1 MNKNIKGQ
9 IMPFVSVIIPTYNRR
24 ELLSEAIG
32 SVLNQA
38 YEDFQLV
45 IVDDGSTDGTK
56 DMIKEYRDPRI
67 NYIFQKKRGVS
78 NARNRGI
85 FESCGE
91 YVSFLDSDDLWKRDK
106 LKIQTDLM
114 NNKKDIFISY
124 TDEIWMRKGI
134 RVNPMNKHKKY
145 SGWIFEKCLPLC
157 IVSPSSV
164 MIRRELF
171 NDIGLFDESLPV
183 CEDYDMWLRISS
195 QYPIFLIDKKLI
207 IKRGGHPG
215 QLSKRSWGNDIYRV
229 KALLKILNGDH
240 LSQNYRKKAREELIK
255 KCRILANGY
264 FKRGKIKKGNQ
275 YINLIEKHNQS

>member
-1 MNKNIKGQ
+1 MPLVSI
-9 IMPFVSVIIPTYNRR
+9 IMPTYNRR

-32 SVLNQA
+32 SVLNQT
-38 YEDFQLV
+38 YENFQLV

-67 NYIFQKKRGVS
+67 KYIFQKNRGVS
-78 NARNRGI
+78 GARNRGV
-85 FESCGE
+85 FESSGE

-114 NNKKDIFISY
+114 NNKNDIFISY

-145 SGWIFEKCLPLC
+145 SGWIFEKCLSLC

-164 MIRRELF
+164 MMRRELF

-195 QYPIFLIDKKLI
+195 QYPVFLIDKKLI

-229 KALLKILNGDH
+229 KALLKILKDDH